1 MQFYGDNVNIKLLSS
16 ILLIM
21 LNLTVLT
28 GCSEQKA
35 EDGYLDEARVAF
47 ANKEFLEAEKL
58 YERYLRQVPE
68 GDDRLEAW
76 ERVVYIAINI
86 RRDEGLAADIYEAMA
101 LEYGDCPAQLQDIMM
116 RLADIYEVNF
126 RWQRAYSAWQRL
138 LMVPGL
144 SLERQAAAH
153 LHLAKI
159 YQSNSDYPN
168 AMRHL
173 EDCLALELPAPVKA
187 EALYKLSMAYADQ
200 GETALAEEKLLE
212 LTTMQDA
219 PNNIQVQGLFML
231 GDLMEEQG
239 KFKEALE
246 LFKSIE
252 NTYPN
257 AQAVEVRI
265 NSLESR

>member
-1 MQFYGDNVNIKLLSS
+1 MAISFTCLL
-16 ILLIM
+16 
-21 LNLTVLT
+21 

-35 EDGYLDEARVAF
+35 EDGYLTEARITF

-68 GDDRLEAW
+68 GSDRWEAW
-76 ERVVYIAINI
+76 ERLVYIAINI
-86 RRDEGLAADIYEAMA
+86 RRDEGLAADIYESMA
-101 LEYGDCPAQLQDIMM
+101 LEYGDRPEQLQDIMV
-116 RLADIYEVNF
+116 RLADIYEINF

-138 LMVPGL
+138 LMIPGL
-144 SLERQAAAH
+144 SLEREALAH
-153 LHLAKI
+153 LHLAAI
-159 YQSNSDYPN
+159 YQRSGDYSSTI
-168 AMRHL
+168 RHL
-173 EDCLALELPAPVKA
+173 KDCLSLELHAPVKA
-187 EALYKLSMAYADQ
+187 DALYRLSMAYADN
-200 GETALAEEKLLE
+200 GDTALAEEKLLE

-246 LFKSIE
+246 LFKSIK

-257 AQAVEVRI
+257 TQAVEVRI
-265 NSLESR
+265 NGLESR